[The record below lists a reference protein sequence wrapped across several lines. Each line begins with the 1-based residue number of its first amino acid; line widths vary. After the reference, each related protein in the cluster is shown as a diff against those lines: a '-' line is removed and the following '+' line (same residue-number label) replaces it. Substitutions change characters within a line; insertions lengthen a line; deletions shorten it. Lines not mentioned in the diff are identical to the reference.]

1 MRQKLESAQVLPDV
15 GLFSAR
21 QLFEQIE
28 IIYFD
33 RLFPFDL
40 LALTNFEVELDVE
53 IG

>member
-1 MRQKLESAQVLPDV
+1 MRQKLESAQVFADM
-15 GLFSAR
+15 GFFSVR
-21 QLFEQIE
+21 QLLEQTE

-40 LALTNFEVELDVE
+40 LALTNFRADVDVE